1 MSCAAELRM
10 RALDGADHLAVVGQR
25 RRLDFAHAD
34 DPRDRRAPG
43 LALRASPS
51 PATACRSPSPTSRV
65 DKRIERRGG
74 VAEDGGRAPLLRV
87 ERVDVDRDD
96 LRLREQRVRAGR
108 EVRQARADREH
119 EIGVAR
125 ERVRGRAAG
134 DADRARLQRMV
145 PRQRALAR
153 LRFGDR
159 HAMRLGEARAA
170 PPRRRRCRARRRR
183 RRSPAAS
190 PRAAIRAA
198 ASSSAGS
205 GSGARMR
212 TSVGAK
218 NASG

>member
-1 MSCAAELRM
+1 MSCAADCGCERWT
-10 RALDGADHLAVVGQR
+10 
-25 RRLDFAHAD
+25 
-34 DPRDRRAPG
+34 APITSPSYG
-43 LALRASPS
+43 SAGGSTSRTPTIPETVARHASPS
-51 PATACRSPSPTSRV
+51 RFAFSCHAVPLAQPDEPRRQ
-65 DKRIERRGG
+65 RGERRGG
-74 VAEDGGRAPLLRV
+74 IAVDGGRAPLLRI

-96 LRLREQRVRAGR
+96 LRLREQRMRAGR
-108 EVRQARADREH
+108 EVRQPRADGED

-125 ERVRGRAAG
+125 ERVGRRRAG

-145 PRQRALAR
+145 PGQRALAR

-159 HAMRLGEARAA
+159 HAMRFGEPAQA
-170 PPRRRRCRARRRR
+170 PRRRRRCRARRRR

-198 ASSSAGS
+198 TSSSAGS